1 MSIQY
6 VTGDLLADDAD
17 VLVNPVNC
25 VGVMGAGLA
34 LAFKRAY
41 PAMFRE
47 YAALCAAGSVV
58 PGKVCAHDIGDRM
71 VVNLPTK
78 RHWRDPSRL
87 DDVRAGL
94 EALAVWLGSRPS
106 PPTVALPAV
115 GCGLGGLPWSSVRP
129 IIETTMGPL
138 SAQVRVYLP
147 SR

>member
-1 MSIQY
+1 MTIQY
-6 VTGDLLADDAD
+6 TTGDLLTDDAD

-47 YAALCAAGSVV
+47 YAALCAAGAVV

-71 VVNLPTK
+71 VVSLPTK

-94 EALAVWLGSRPS
+94 GALAAWLGSWPS

-129 IIETTMGPL
+129 LIEATMGPI

-147 SR
+147 SH